1 LDREDLPKDERFVT
15 NLDRMANLGELVEE
29 LEKTLTGA
37 DAEHWITVL
46 GEAGVPAG
54 PLYDVRQAVED
65 PHTLAR
71 GMVQEVEHPVEGTVK
86 TLGVPVKLSD
96 TPGSIRRP
104 APLLGQHT
112 EEILAEL
119 GYGSD
124 EIAALKDAAVV

>member
-1 LDREDLPKDERFVT
+1 
-15 NLDRMANLGELVEE
+15 MANLPELDEE
-29 LEKTLTGA
+29 LEKTLSGD
-37 DAEHWITVL
+37 DAEHWIGVL

-54 PLYDVRQAVED
+54 PLYNVRQAVED

-124 EIAALKDAAVV
+124 EIAALKESAVV